1 MQRVP
6 IPGLTTLNR
15 NASLVPEAEGSAAQ
29 RGIAYVPN
37 GFDASTA
44 VEILVH
50 LHGHNIG
57 SRERSKKTTAPGTVR
72 DVLLDKIEQQVVASG
87 RRMIVLLPQG
97 TPSSVFGPTSASD
110 FDIGKFID
118 EALAALVTAGV
129 LSTKPGVGPVVLS
142 GHSGGG
148 GQLAVLLSQKGMPR
162 IPATVEGEFLF
173 EAINGTNELAAQTAF
188 LTGKLNAALA
198 AIKAAADDAAKSAY
212 LATSFRFAGFYNSE
226 YYIPFY
232 TQLKQS
238 LDAWFSHNA
247 AALGGVKSSVYTT
260 LRAQYAIHNPSP
272 MVPHDE
278 QVDRNNLL
286 TALRML
292 P

>member
-6 IPGLTTLNR
+6 IAGLTTLNR
-15 NASLVPEAEGSAAQ
+15 NASAVPEAEGSAAQ
-29 RGIAYVPN
+29 RAIAYVPPA
-37 GFDASTA
+37 FDASSA

-57 SRERSKKTTAPGTVR
+57 QRQRSAKTSAPGTVR
-72 DVLLDKIEQQVVASG
+72 DVLLDKIASQVVASG

-97 TPSSVFGPTSASD
+97 TPSSGFGPTSFSD

-129 LSTKPGVGPVVLS
+129 LSAKPGVGLVALS

-148 GQLAVLLSQKGMPR
+148 GALSVLLSQQGTPR
-162 IPATVEGEFLF
+162 IPATTGAEFLY
-173 EAINGTNELAAQTAF
+173 EAINGTNELATQTSY

-212 LATSFRFAGFYNSE
+212 LATSFRFAGFYDSE
-226 YYIPFY
+226 YYVPFY
-232 TQLKQS
+232 TQLKHA
-238 LDAWFSHNA
+238 LDAWFAQHA
-247 AALGGVKSSVYTT
+247 AALGGTTSTAYTT
-260 LRAQYAIHNPSP
+260 LRAQYAIFNPSP
-272 MVPHDE
+272 PVTHDE
-278 QVDRNNLL
+278 QVDHDHLL
-286 TALRML
+286 TSLRML

>member
-1 MQRVP
+1 MRRVP
-6 IPGLTTLNR
+6 IPDLTSVNHD
-15 NASLVPEAEGSAAQ
+15 ASLTPEAEGSAAQ
-29 RGIAYVPN
+29 RAVAYVPLN
-37 GFDASTA
+37 FDASSA

-57 SRERSKKTTAPGTVR
+57 SRERTKKTSAPGTVR
-72 DVLLDKIEQQVVASG
+72 DVLLDKIAQQVVASG

-97 TPSSVFGPTSASD
+97 TPHSVFGPTSASD

-118 EALAALVTAGV
+118 EALTALVTARV
-129 LSTKPGVGPVVLS
+129 LTAKPAVGPVVLS

-148 GQLAVLLSQKGMPR
+148 GELAVLLSQKGTPR
-162 IPATVEGEFLF
+162 IPATLEAEFLF
-173 EAINGTNELAAQTAF
+173 EAINGTNELATQTAF

-198 AIKAAADDAAKSAY
+198 AIKSAADDAAKSAY

-226 YYIPFY
+226 FYVPFY

-238 LDAWFSHNA
+238 LDAWFAHNA
-247 AALGGVKSSVYTT
+247 AALGGTKSAAYTT
-260 LRAQYAIHNPSP
+260 LRAQYVVRSPSP
-272 MVPHDE
+272 PVKHDE
-278 QVDRNNLL
+278 QVDHDNLL
-286 TALRML
+286 AGLRML